1 MKKKKQKLDNSLLN
15 NGVVMSEK
23 ELKDMIKKFIY
34 SGPVDAAQI
43 KNIFK
48 TSMSRATALIKK
60 LDVNGYFIKS
70 TINTKQFNL
79 SFYKEIEKLIIDE
92 LFVLKPTI

>member
-1 MKKKKQKLDNSLLN
+1 
-15 NGVVMSEK
+15 MSEK

-70 TINTKQFNL
+70 TINNVSSDNIFRSDKNSNFL
-79 SFYKEIEKLIIDE
+79 SRITE
-92 LFVLKPTI
+92 VLNIFLVVLYWE